1 MSVNEFNVAK
11 EVPAGFW
18 IRLLANFIDAVL
30 VSFPL
35 AIIAGMISFY
45 VYGIDFILEENTMIS
60 HILNFVLFL
69 YTLILPVIWRGYVVG
84 KRICGIRIVRI
95 DGENVTL
102 KNMLLRNVVGGLVY
116 VLTFGVGLIISAFMV
131 SLREDKRSIHDLIAG
146 TQVVKK
152 VR

>member
-11 EVPAGFW
+11 EAPAGFW

-35 AIIAGMISFY
+35 VIIAGMISFY

-84 KRICGIRIVRI
+84 KRICGIRIVRM

-152 VR
+152 IH